1 MTHGWPIAG
10 VLLTALALAAA
21 APPKK
26 LTLPDSDVAV
36 AMAAPVLPARIVG
49 DCLGSDA
56 CEFGT
61 KWRVCEA
68 VPLYREARDGS
79 PLLRMLKTD
88 EIFVARRAEIELIAP
103 GEVEMLVANLP
114 EQTGGLA
121 LPKGAKLAVYGP
133 LPGPRALYFDP
144 ASGKGWSPPAASDDF
159 WRDDK
164 IAKLTRAPAMTWWVN
179 AKLNDGT
186 SGWLQLKS
194 VPDLRN
200 FPLFFHV
207 EAILTW
213 DIDRI
218 RDDET
223 PGCAVLLE
231 TMKSWGA
238 K

>member
-1 MTHGWPIAG
+1 MARLMRFNGI
-10 VLLTALALAAA
+10 VLCALALAAA
-21 APPKK
+21 LPPKK
-26 LTLPDSDVAV
+26 ITLPDSETAV
-36 AMAAPVLPARIVG
+36 AMAAPILPARIAG
-49 DCLGSDA
+49 DCPGPDE

-103 GEVEMLVANLP
+103 GEVEILVANTP
-114 EQTGGLA
+114 AQTGGLA
-121 LPKGAKLAVYGP
+121 LAKGTKLAVYGAT
-133 LPGPRALYFDP
+133 PGPRAVYFDR
-144 ASGKGWSPPAASDDF
+144 ASGKGWSPAAASDSF
-159 WRDDK
+159 WWDDK

-179 AKLNDGT
+179 ARLNDGT

-194 VPDLRN
+194 LPDLRN
-200 FPLFFHV
+200 FPMFDHV

-213 DIDRI
+213 DIDRV

-223 PGCAVLLE
+223 PGCATLLE
-231 TMKSWGA
+231 MKQEAAS

>member
-1 MTHGWPIAG
+1 MARLMRLAG
-10 VLLTALALAAA
+10 VALIASALIAA

-26 LTLPDSDVAV
+26 LKLPDSESAV
-36 AMAAPVLPARIVG
+36 AMAAPVLPARILG
-49 DCLGSDA
+49 DCPGPDA

-79 PLLRMLKTD
+79 PLLRMLKAD
-88 EIFVARRAEIELIAP
+88 EIFVAKRAEIELIAP
-103 GEVEMLVANLP
+103 GEVEMLVASTP

-121 LPKGAKLAVYGP
+121 LAKGTKLAVYGP
-133 LPGPRALYFDP
+133 TPGPRAVYFDP
-144 ASGKGWSPPAASDDF
+144 ASGKGWSPPAASDAF
-159 WRDDK
+159 WWDDK

-179 AKLNDGT
+179 AKLSGGT

-194 VPDLRN
+194 VPDLRH
-200 FPLFFHV
+200 FPMFDHV

-213 DIDRI
+213 DIDRV

-223 PGCAVLLE
+223 PGCATLLE
-231 TMKSWGA
+231 INEEARRK
-238 K
+238 